1 MCIRDRNDISF
12 KRKVREMYLSV
23 KLEEQYSKDEILL
36 MYLLSLIHI
45 SSTR

>member
-1 MCIRDRNDISF
+1 MNDISF

-36 MYLLSLIHI
+36 MYLNTINYGSDVYKRQP
-45 SSTR
+45 S